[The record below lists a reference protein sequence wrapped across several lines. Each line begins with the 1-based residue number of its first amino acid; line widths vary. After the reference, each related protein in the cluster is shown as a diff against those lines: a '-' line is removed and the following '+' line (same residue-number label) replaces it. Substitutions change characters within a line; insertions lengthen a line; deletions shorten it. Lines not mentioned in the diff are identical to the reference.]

1 VAVNPAL
8 WADISRDLDAA
19 IRYCETAVQRAA
31 TLEAHSDD
39 MDEDVREDRQAAIG
53 LLLHNCYGAMES
65 ALERI
70 IRSLD
75 GTLPTSSNYHSDL
88 IRRARMVI
96 EGTRPALISTSTAQ
110 GLQKLRAFR
119 HVFRHAYD
127 GYDYDRA
134 AENVAIA
141 AATVPAFNDEIR
153 EFAGTALRR

>member
-1 VAVNPAL
+1 VL
-8 WADISRDLDAA
+8 WADVARDLDAA
-19 IRYCETAVQRAA
+19 TRFAKSAVQRAA
-31 TLEAHSDD
+31 SLEDHSED
-39 MDEDVREDRQAAIG
+39 MDDDIREDRQAAIG

-70 IRSLD
+70 ILAVD
-75 GTLPTSSNYHSDL
+75 GTLPTSPNYHSDL
-88 IRRARMVI
+88 IRRARMAI
-96 EGTRPALISTSTAQ
+96 EGTRPVMISADTAS

-141 AATVPAFNDEIR
+141 ESTAPSFCKDIQ
-153 EFAGTALRR
+153 EFRQAMIDG